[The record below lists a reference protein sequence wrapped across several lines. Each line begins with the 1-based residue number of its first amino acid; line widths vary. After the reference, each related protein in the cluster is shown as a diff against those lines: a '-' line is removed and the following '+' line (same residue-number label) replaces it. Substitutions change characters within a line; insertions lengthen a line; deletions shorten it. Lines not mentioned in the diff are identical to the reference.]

1 MFQERRNSLEKLI
14 LFPITYFPYFG
25 VIMTNL
31 NILILDDEPGIRNEL
46 KDFFDLYDYNVFTA
60 EIPSK
65 AFLILEKNNID
76 VLILDIQLPEMNG
89 IEVLKK
95 VKNEHPEIEV
105 IMITGHGDQ
114 DCIIESLRFGA
125 FDFFKKPFRTLEIKS
140 AIERTQKFLELSK
153 KLKGVKQKF
162 SLISKELQEQMGS
175 AIIGKSMEMKSVIE
189 LISKVARYDD
199 TSVLITGESGT
210 GKELV
215 ARSIHLLSNRKNTYF
230 YPVNCSAVP
239 EHLFESEFFGHKKG
253 AFTGATEDKAG
264 WFEIA
269 DKGTLFLDEIGD
281 MPLTQ
286 QIKFLRV
293 LEDKKVRRIG
303 SHKEIEVDV
312 RIISATNQDI
322 EKSVNENKF
331 RNDLLHRLNSF
342 VIDIPPLRK
351 RKGDIPL
358 LIEHYAKFFSEK
370 MRIPITQIENDVY
383 DSFSDYEFRGNVRE
397 LKNLIERAVIL
408 SEKGII
414 SRKHLPKLKIGNKH
428 IISEPTENE
437 ENLDLALAEKKLIL
451 KALSKTKNN
460 KSKAAELLNIS
471 WYALNRKMK
480 KYEIEM

>member
-1 MFQERRNSLEKLI
+1 
-14 LFPITYFPYFG
+14 
-25 VIMTNL
+25 MTNI
-31 NILILDDEPGIRNEL
+31 NILILDDEQGIRNEL

-65 AFLILEKNNID
+65 AFQILKRNHID
-76 VLILDIQLPEMNG
+76 IMILDIQLPEMNG

-95 VKNEHPEIEV
+95 VKTEHPEIEV

-114 DCIIESLRFGA
+114 DCIIDSLRFGA
-125 FDFFKKPFRTLEIKS
+125 FDFFKKPFRTFEIKS
-140 AIERTQKFLELSK
+140 AIERTQKFLELSN
-153 KLKGVKQKF
+153 KLKGIKQNF

-175 AIIGKSMEMKSVIE
+175 TIIGKSAEMKSVIE
-189 LISKVARYDD
+189 LITKVAQYDE

-215 ARSIHLLSNRKNTYF
+215 ARSIHLLSKRKNTYF

-239 EHLFESEFFGHKKG
+239 EHLFESEFFGHTKG
-253 AFTGATEDKAG
+253 AFTGATENKAG

-281 MPLTQ
+281 MPLSQ

-322 EKSVNENKF
+322 EKSVSENKF

-351 RKGDIPL
+351 RKADIPL
-358 LIEHYAKFFSEK
+358 LIEHYVKFFSEK
-370 MRIPITQIENDVY
+370 MRIPITQIENDVFE
-383 DSFSDYEFRGNVRE
+383 SFSDYEFRGNIRE
-397 LKNLIERAVIL
+397 LKNMVERSVIL
-408 SEKGII
+408 SENGILRYKDFPTQK
-414 SRKHLPKLKIGNKH
+414 RKKENNIL
-428 IISEPTENE
+428 TESIEE
-437 ENLDLALAEKKLIL
+437 ENLDLALAEKNLIL
-451 KALSKTKNN
+451 KALYKAKNN

-480 KYEIEM
+480 KYEIE